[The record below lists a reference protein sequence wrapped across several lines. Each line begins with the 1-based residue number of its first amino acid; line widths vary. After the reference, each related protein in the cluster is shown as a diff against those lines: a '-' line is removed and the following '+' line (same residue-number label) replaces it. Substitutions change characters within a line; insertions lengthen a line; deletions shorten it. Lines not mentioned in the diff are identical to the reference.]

1 VGRGRTTAQRT
12 RAQVQGGSGVNTAII
27 RAAAAAFVSLLA
39 GLSANA
45 QSDAQW
51 PTKSV
56 RIIVPTA
63 AGGPT
68 DYTSRILADELT
80 ARLGHAFVIEN
91 RPGAGHQIG
100 MTAVAN
106 AEPDGYTFGAVS
118 TPYVINPAIYQKLP
132 YDHKALKPLFLL
144 TTSPL
149 LLGVPSSLSVNSVKE
164 LVALAKTKPGELNMA
179 SPGNTTG
186 PHLAGELF
194 QSVSRVK
201 LQHVPY
207 RGGPQSTTALIRGEA
222 QVYFDT
228 PTGILPHVESSQVRV
243 LAQTSTTRVAQL
255 GNIPTMAEAGFPGC
269 EFDVYNGFVVPAG
282 VPAPIV
288 ARIEAAIKAV
298 ASDPKVRD
306 RLVAAGFAVVA
317 LPGAEFAG
325 LLSKE
330 LSKWQK
336 VVVDR
341 GISPP

>member
-1 VGRGRTTAQRT
+1 MK
-12 RAQVQGGSGVNTAII
+12 TAII
-27 RAAAAAFVSLLA
+27 RAATAAFVSLVV
-39 GLSANA
+39 GFPANA
-45 QSDAQW
+45 QQANAQPDVKW

-80 ARLGHAFVIEN
+80 NRLGQAFVIEN

-106 AEPDGYTFGAVS
+106 ADPDGYTIGAVS
-118 TPYVINPAIYQKLP
+118 TPYVFNPALYKKLP
-132 YDHKALKPLFLL
+132 YDQAALKPVFLL

-149 LLGVPSSLSVNSVKE
+149 VLGVPASLPVKSVQE
-164 LVALAKTKPGELNMA
+164 LVAMAKAKPGELNMA

-194 QSVSRVK
+194 QSVSGIK

-228 PTGILPHVESSQVRV
+228 PTGIMPHVESGQVRA
-243 LAQTSTTRVAQL
+243 LAQTATARVPQL
-255 GNIPTMAEAGFPGC
+255 GNMPTMAEAGCTGC
-269 EFDVYNGFVVPAG
+269 DFDVYNGFIVPAG
-282 VPAPIV
+282 VPAPIA
-288 ARIEAAIKAV
+288 ARIEEAIKAV
-298 ASDPKVRD
+298 ATDPKVRQRFEAD
-306 RLVAAGFAVVA
+306 GFAVVA
-317 LPGAEFAG
+317 LPGNEFAA
-325 LLSKE
+325 LLSRQVT
-330 LSKWQK
+330 KWQK
-336 VVVDR
+336 VAADR
-341 GISPP
+341 GITPP

>member
-1 VGRGRTTAQRT
+1 MRT
-12 RAQVQGGSGVNTAII
+12 GLKC
-27 RAAAAAFVSLLA
+27 AAAAAWFLSCVSAL
-39 GLSANA
+39 A
-45 QSDAQW
+45 QSNAQW

-68 DYTSRILADELT
+68 DYTARVLAEELT
-80 ARLGHAFVIEN
+80 ARLGQPFVIEN

-106 AEPDGYTFGAVS
+106 AEADGYTFGAVS
-118 TPYVINPAIYQKLP
+118 TPYVINPAIYKALP
-132 YDHKALKPLFLL
+132 YDMKALKPVFLM

-149 LLGVPSSLSVNSVKE
+149 VLGVPASLPAKSVKE
-164 LVALAKTKPGELNMA
+164 LVALAKAKPGELNMA

-194 QSVSRVK
+194 QSVSGVR

-207 RGGPQSTTALIRGEA
+207 RGGPQSTTALVRGEA

-228 PTGILPHVESSQVRV
+228 PTGIMPHAESGKVRA
-243 LAQTSTTRVAQL
+243 LAQTSAVRVAQL
-255 GNIPTMAEAGFPGC
+255 GDMPTMAEAGFPGC

-282 VPAPIV
+282 VPANVV
-288 ARIEAAIKAV
+288 ARIEAAMKSV

-306 RLVAAGFAVVA
+306 RLVAVGFAVVA
-317 LPGAEFAG
+317 LPSDEFSA
-325 LLSKE
+325 LLSKQVA
-330 LSKWQK
+330 KWKK
-336 VVVDR
+336 VVADR
-341 GISPP
+341 GISAP

>member
-1 VGRGRTTAQRT
+1 MRT
-12 RAQVQGGSGVNTAII
+12 GLKC
-27 RAAAAAFVSLLA
+27 AAAAAWFLSCVSAL
-39 GLSANA
+39 A
-45 QSDAQW
+45 QSNAQW

-68 DYTSRILADELT
+68 DYTARVLAEELT
-80 ARLGHAFVIEN
+80 ARLGQPFVIEN

-106 AEPDGYTFGAVS
+106 AEADGYTLGAVS
-118 TPYVINPAIYQKLP
+118 TPYVINPAIYKKLP
-132 YDHKALKPLFLL
+132 YDMKALKPVFLM

-149 LLGVPSSLSVNSVKE
+149 VLGVPASLPAKSVKE
-164 LVALAKTKPGELNMA
+164 LVTLAKAKPGELNMA

-194 QSVSRVK
+194 QSVSGVK

-207 RGGPQSTTALIRGEA
+207 RGGPQSTTALVRGEA

-228 PTGILPHVESSQVRV
+228 PTGIMPHAESGKVRA
-243 LAQTSTTRVAQL
+243 LAQTSAIRVAQL
-255 GNIPTMAEAGFPGC
+255 GDMPTMAEAGFPGC

-282 VPAPIV
+282 VPANVV
-288 ARIEAAIKAV
+288 ARIEAAMKTV

-306 RLVAAGFAVVA
+306 RLVAVGFAVVA
-317 LPGAEFAG
+317 LPSDEFAA
-325 LLSKE
+325 LLSKQVA
-330 LSKWQK
+330 KWKK
-336 VVVDR
+336 VVADR
-341 GISPP
+341 GISAP

>member
-1 VGRGRTTAQRT
+1 M
-12 RAQVQGGSGVNTAII
+12 GGSGVKTAII
-27 RAAAAAFVSLLA
+27 RAAAAAMVSFLA

-51 PTKSV
+51 PTKPV

-68 DYTSRILADELT
+68 DYTSRVLADELT
-80 ARLGHAFVIEN
+80 ARLGQPFVVEN

-106 AEPDGYTFGAVS
+106 AEPDGYTLGAVS
-118 TPYVINPAIYQKLP
+118 TPYVINPAIYKKLP
-132 YDHKALKPLFLL
+132 YDMKALRPVFLL

-149 LLGVPSSLSVNSVKE
+149 VLGVPASLPAKSMKE

-194 QSVSRVK
+194 QSVSGVK

-228 PTGILPHVESSQVRV
+228 PTGIMPHVESGVARA
-243 LAQTSTTRVAQL
+243 LAQTSATRVAQL
-255 GNIPTMAEAGFPGC
+255 GNMPTVAEAGFAGC
-269 EFDVYNGFVVPAG
+269 EFDVYNGIVAPAG
-282 VPAPIV
+282 VPAQV
-288 ARIEAAIKAV
+288 FARIEAAIKAV
-298 ASDPKVRD
+298 AADAKVRE

-317 LPGAEFAG
+317 LPGAQFEA
-325 LLSKE
+325 LLAKE
-330 LSKWQK
+330 VAKWQK
-336 VVVDR
+336 VVADR
-341 GISPP
+341 GITAP

>member
-1 VGRGRTTAQRT
+1 MK
-12 RAQVQGGSGVNTAII
+12 TAII

-51 PTKSV
+51 PTKPV

-68 DYTSRILADELT
+68 DYTARILADELT
-80 ARLGHAFVIEN
+80 ARLGQPFVIEN

-106 AEPDGYTFGAVS
+106 AEPDGYTLGAVS
-118 TPYVINPAIYQKLP
+118 TPYVINPAIYPKLP
-132 YDHKALKPLFLL
+132 YDMKALKPAFLL

-149 LLGVPSSLSVNSVKE
+149 VLGVPSSLPVKSVKE
-164 LVALAKTKPGELNMA
+164 LVALAKAKPGELNMA

-194 QSVSRVK
+194 QSVSGVK

-228 PTGILPHVESSQVRV
+228 PTGIMPHAESGLVRA

-255 GNIPTMAEAGFPGC
+255 GDMPTMAEAGFPGC
-269 EFDVYNGFVVPAG
+269 EFDVYNGFVMPAG
-282 VPAPIV
+282 VPAPV
-288 ARIEAAIKAV
+288 AARIEAAMKAV

-317 LPGAEFAG
+317 LPGAEFAA

-330 LSKWQK
+330 VSKWQK
-336 VVVDR
+336 VVADR
-341 GISPP
+341 GISAP

>member
-1 VGRGRTTAQRT
+1 VK
-12 RAQVQGGSGVNTAII
+12 TAII
-27 RAAAAAFVSLLA
+27 RAATAAFVSLVA
-39 GLSANA
+39 GLSLAGFAANA
-45 QSDAQW
+45 QQASAQPDVKW

-68 DYTSRILADELT
+68 DYTARILADELT
-80 ARLGHAFVIEN
+80 NRLGQAFVIEN

-106 AEPDGYTFGAVS
+106 ADPDGYTLGAVS
-118 TPYVINPAIYQKLP
+118 TPYVFNPALYKKLP
-132 YDHKALKPLFLL
+132 YDNNALKPIFLL

-149 LLGVPSSLSVNSVKE
+149 VLGVPSSLPVKSVQE
-164 LVALAKTKPGELNMA
+164 LVAMAKAKPGELNMA

-194 QSVSRVK
+194 QSVSGIK

-228 PTGILPHVESSQVRV
+228 PTGIMPHVENGQVKA
-243 LAQTSTTRVAQL
+243 LAQTGAARVPQL
-255 GNIPTMAEAGFPGC
+255 GNMPTMAEAGCVGC

-282 VPAPIV
+282 VPAPIA

-298 ASDPKVRD
+298 ATDPKVRQ
-306 RLVAAGFAVVA
+306 RFEAEGFAVVA
-317 LPGAEFAG
+317 LPSGEFAA
-325 LLSKE
+325 LLAKE
-330 LSKWQK
+330 VTKWTK
-336 VVVDR
+336 VAADR
-341 GISPP
+341 GITPPAP

>member
-1 VGRGRTTAQRT
+1 MKTAL
-12 RAQVQGGSGVNTAII
+12 S
-27 RAAAAAFVSLLA
+27 RAAGAAVVLL
-39 GLSANA
+39 LSGHSVLA
-45 QSDAQW
+45 QPDAQW
-51 PTKSV
+51 PTKPV

-68 DYTSRILADELT
+68 DYTARILADELA
-80 ARLGHAFVIEN
+80 ARLGQPFVVEN

-100 MTAVAN
+100 MTALAN
-106 AEPDGYTFGAVS
+106 AEPDGYTLGAVS
-118 TPYVINPAIYQKLP
+118 TPYVINPAIYKNLP
-132 YDHKALKPLFLL
+132 YDMKAIKPVSLL

-149 LLGVPSSLSVNSVKE
+149 VLGVPSSLPVKSMKE

-194 QSVSRVK
+194 QSVSGVK

-228 PTGILPHVESSQVRV
+228 PTGIMPHVESGQVRA
-243 LAQTSTTRVAQL
+243 LAQTATTRVAQL
-255 GNIPTMAEAGFPGC
+255 GDMPTVAEAGFPGC

-282 VPAPIV
+282 VPAPV
-288 ARIEAAIKAV
+288 AARIEAAIKAV
-298 ASDPKVRD
+298 GADPKVRE
-306 RLVAAGFAVVA
+306 RLVNAGFSVVA
-317 LPGAEFAG
+317 LSSAEFAA

-330 LSKWQK
+330 VAKWQK
-336 VVVDR
+336 VVADR
-341 GISPP
+341 GITAP

>member
-1 VGRGRTTAQRT
+1 MRIAFIG
-12 RAQVQGGSGVNTAII
+12 
-27 RAAAAAFVSLLA
+27 AAATAFISLLS

-51 PTKSV
+51 PTRSV

-68 DYTSRILADELT
+68 DYTARVLADELT
-80 ARLGHAFVIEN
+80 ARLGQPFVIEN

-100 MTAVAN
+100 MAAVAS
-106 AEPDGYTFGAVS
+106 AEPDGYTLGAVS
-118 TPYVINPAIYQKLP
+118 TPYVINPAIYPKLP
-132 YDHKALKPLFLL
+132 YDMKALKPAFLL

-149 LLGVPSSLSVNSVKE
+149 VLGVPTSLPVKSVKE
-164 LVALAKTKPGELNMA
+164 LVALAQAKPGELNMA

-194 QSVSRVK
+194 QSVSGVK

-207 RGGPQSTTALIRGEA
+207 RGGPQSTTALVRGEA

-228 PTGILPHVESSQVRV
+228 PTGIMPHAESGQVRA

-255 GNIPTMAEAGFPGC
+255 GDMPTMAEAGFPGC
-269 EFDVYNGFVVPAG
+269 EFDVYNGFVMPAG
-282 VPAPIV
+282 VPAPV
-288 ARIEAAIKAV
+288 AARIEAAMKGV

-306 RLVAAGFAVVA
+306 RLVNAGFAVVS
-317 LPGAEFAG
+317 LPGAEFAA
-325 LLSKE
+325 LLSVQVA
-330 LSKWQK
+330 KWKK
-336 VVVDR
+336 VVADR
-341 GISPP
+341 GITAP

>member
-1 VGRGRTTAQRT
+1 MKSGLRWGSALAFAWLMSGIPVLAQP
-12 RAQVQGGSGVNTAII
+12 
-27 RAAAAAFVSLLA
+27 
-39 GLSANA
+39 
-45 QSDAQW
+45 DALW
-51 PTKSV
+51 PTKPV

-68 DYTSRILADELT
+68 DYTSRILADELA
-80 ARLGHAFVIEN
+80 ARLGQPFVIEN

-106 AEPDGYTFGAVS
+106 ADPDGYTLGAVS
-118 TPYVINPAIYQKLP
+118 TPYVINPAIYKKLP
-132 YDHKALKPLFLL
+132 YDHKALKPVFLL

-149 LLGVPSSLSVNSVKE
+149 VLGVPSSLQAKSVKE
-164 LVALAKTKPGELNMA
+164 LVALAKSKPGELNMA

-194 QSVSRVK
+194 QSVSAIK

-228 PTGILPHVESSQVRV
+228 PTGILPHVETGQVRA
-243 LAQTSTTRVAQL
+243 LAQTSAKRVAQL
-255 GNIPTMAEAGFPGC
+255 GNMPTMAEAGFPGC
-269 EFDVYNGFVVPAG
+269 EFDVYNGIVVPVG
-282 VPAPIV
+282 VPAPVV

-298 ASDPKVRD
+298 AADPKVRD

-317 LPGAEFAG
+317 LPSAEFAA

-330 LSKWQK
+330 VSKWLK
-336 VVVDR
+336 VVADR
-341 GISPP
+341 GISAP

>member
-1 VGRGRTTAQRT
+1 MK
-12 RAQVQGGSGVNTAII
+12 TAII
-27 RAAAAAFVSLLA
+27 GAAAAACMSLLA

-51 PTKSV
+51 PTKPV

-68 DYTSRILADELT
+68 DYTSRVLAAELT
-80 ARLGHAFVIEN
+80 ARLGQPFVIEN

-100 MTAVAN
+100 LTAVAN
-106 AEPDGYTFGAVS
+106 AEPDGYTLGAVS
-118 TPYVINPAIYQKLP
+118 TPYVINPAIYKKLP
-132 YDHKALKPLFLL
+132 YETKALRPIFLL

-149 LLGVPSSLSVNSVKE
+149 VLGVPSSLPAKSVRE
-164 LVALAKTKPGELNMA
+164 LVAIAKAKPGELNMA
-179 SPGNTTG
+179 SPGHTTG

-194 QSVSRVK
+194 QSVSAIK

-207 RGGPQSTTALIRGEA
+207 RGGPQATTALIRGEA

-228 PTGILPHVESSQVRV
+228 PTGIMPHVETGEVRA

-255 GNIPTMAEAGFPGC
+255 GDMPTLAEAGWPGC
-269 EFDVYNGFVVPAG
+269 EFDVYNGIVVPAG

-298 ASDPKVRD
+298 AADTKVRD
-306 RLVAAGFAVVA
+306 RLVAAGFEVVA
-317 LPGAEFAG
+317 LPGNEFAS

-330 LSKWQK
+330 VSKWQK
-336 VVVDR
+336 VVADR
-341 GISPP
+341 GISAP

>member
-1 VGRGRTTAQRT
+1 MK
-12 RAQVQGGSGVNTAII
+12 TAIM
-27 RAAAAAFVSLLA
+27 RAAAAVFVSLLA

-100 MTAVAN
+100 MTAVGN
-106 AEPDGYTFGAVS
+106 AEPDGYTLGAVS
-118 TPYVINPAIYQKLP
+118 TPYVINPALYKKLP
-132 YDHKALKPLFLL
+132 YDNNALKPIFLL

-149 LLGVPSSLSVNSVKE
+149 VLGVPSSLPVKSVQE
-164 LVALAKTKPGELNMA
+164 LVALAKAKPGELNMA

-194 QSVSRVK
+194 QSVSGVK

-228 PTGILPHVESSQVRV
+228 PTGIMSHVESGAVRA
-243 LAQTSTTRVAQL
+243 LAQTATTRVPQL
-255 GNIPTMAEAGFPGC
+255 ANMPTMAEAGCAGC
-269 EFDVYNGFVVPAG
+269 EFDVYNGIVVPAG
-282 VPAPIV
+282 VPAHIV

-298 ASDPKVRD
+298 VTDAKVRQRFEAD
-306 RLVAAGFAVVA
+306 GFAVVA
-317 LPGAEFAG
+317 LPGAEFAS

-330 LSKWQK
+330 VAKWQK
-336 VVVDR
+336 VAADR

>member
-1 VGRGRTTAQRT
+1 VKSAF
-12 RAQVQGGSGVNTAII
+12 I
-27 RAAAAAFVSLLA
+27 RAAAAAFVSLLGA
-39 GLSANA
+39 LSASA
-45 QSDAQW
+45 QSDVQW
-51 PTKSV
+51 PTKPV

-68 DYTSRILADELT
+68 DYTSRFLADELT
-80 ARLGHAFVIEN
+80 TRLGQPFVIEN

-106 AEPDGYTFGAVS
+106 AEPDGYTLGAVS
-118 TPYVINPAIYQKLP
+118 TPYVINPAIYKKLP
-132 YDHKALKPLFLL
+132 YDMKALKPIFLL

-149 LLGVPSSLSVNSVKE
+149 VLGVPSSLPVKSVRE
-164 LVALAKTKPGELNMA
+164 LVALAKAKPGELNMA

-194 QSVSRVK
+194 QSVAAVK

-228 PTGILPHVESSQVRV
+228 PTGIMPHVENGQVRA
-243 LAQTSTTRVAQL
+243 LAQTSATRVAQL
-255 GNIPTMAEAGFPGC
+255 GDMPTMAEAGFPGC
-269 EFDVYNGFVVPAG
+269 EFDVYNGFVAPAG
-282 VPAPIV
+282 VPAHIA

-298 ASDPKVRD
+298 ATDPKVRE
-306 RLVAAGFAVVA
+306 RLVAAGFTVVA
-317 LPGAEFAG
+317 LPGAEFES

-330 LSKWQK
+330 VAKWQK
-336 VVVDR
+336 VVADR
-341 GISPP
+341 GISAP

>member
-1 VGRGRTTAQRT
+1 MRTAFI
-12 RAQVQGGSGVNTAII
+12 G
-27 RAAAAAFVSLLA
+27 AAAAAFVSLVA
-39 GLSANA
+39 GVSANA

-51 PTKSV
+51 PTKPV
-56 RIIVPTA
+56 RILVPTA

-68 DYTSRILADELT
+68 DYTARFLADELT
-80 ARLGHAFVIEN
+80 TRLGQPFVIEN

-106 AEPDGYTFGAVS
+106 AEPDGYTIGAVS
-118 TPYVINPAIYQKLP
+118 TPYVFNPALYKKLP
-132 YDHKALKPLFLL
+132 YDMKALKPVFLL

-149 LLGVPSSLSVNSVKE
+149 VLGVPSSLPTKSVQE
-164 LVALAKTKPGELNMA
+164 LVALAKAKPGELNMA

-194 QSVSRVK
+194 QSVSGVK

-207 RGGPQSTTALIRGEA
+207 RGGPQATTALIRAEA

-228 PTGILPHVESSQVRV
+228 PTGIMPHVESKQVRA
-243 LAQTSTTRVAQL
+243 LAQTSATRVAQL
-255 GNIPTMAEAGFPGC
+255 GDMPTMAEEGFPGS
-269 EFDVYNGFVVPAG
+269 EFDVYNGFVMPAG
-282 VPAPIV
+282 VPAPV
-288 ARIEAAIKAV
+288 AARIEAAIKAV

-306 RLVAAGFAVVA
+306 RLVAAGFTVVA
-317 LPGAEFAG
+317 LPGVEFAT

-330 LSKWQK
+330 VAKWQK

-341 GISPP
+341 NISPP